1 MKKRKPLSTKT
12 PPIPVDNHH
21 IITEWMKENVMPKMY
36 PLIKNVDDMIRER
49 IPNLHYSIKWGSAFY
64 GTTQNGWLIEVASY
78 AVSANIVFLSGAEF
92 DPQPPLG
99 TDDQSR
105 YIKITTIDDLN
116 HPELVDFIEQSKGI
130 SGWK

>member
-1 MKKRKPLSTKT
+1 
-12 PPIPVDNHH
+12 
-21 IITEWMKENVMPKMY
+21 
-36 PLIKNVDDMIRER
+36 MIRER
-49 IPNLHYSIKWGSAFY
+49 IPDLHYSIKWGSAFY

-99 TDDQSR
+99 TDDRSR
-105 YIKITTIDDLN
+105 YIKITSIDDLN
-116 HPELVDFIEQSKGI
+116 HPELVDFIEQSKGL